1 MQLAIHE
8 HATVE
13 EASKDLLDVIL
24 MPTHWLSLEEQA
36 ADASLRPVQNASY
49 QRRVGPLRI
58 CACVEVSESLEVS
71 LRIAFRA
78 PGLTPV
84 KAADH
89 LEAFLRT
96 RLPLTPNSEWQVE
109 VDERR
114 WIHFVRRYAGTRLQA

>member
-1 MQLAIHE
+1 MLSIHE
-8 HATVE
+8 HANLE
-13 EASKDLLDVIL
+13 EASVELLEFALEPSNWTQALAAGQTVVPAQDV
-24 MPTHWLSLEEQA
+24 Q
-36 ADASLRPVQNASY
+36 Y

-58 CACVEVSESLEVS
+58 YAVVEVSASLEVS

-89 LEAFLRT
+89 LELFLKQ

-114 WIHFVRRYAGTRLQA
+114 WIHFVRRYASSRLQA

>member
-8 HATVE
+8 NETVE
-13 EASKDLLDVIL
+13 EASADLLGFIL
-24 MPTHWLSLEEQA
+24 KPGNWLQVEAQA
-36 ADASLRPVQNASY
+36 QDPSVRPVQNAPY

-58 CACVEVSESLEVS
+58 CACVEVSSSLEVF
-71 LRIAFRA
+71 LRVAFRA

-89 LEAFLRT
+89 LEAFLRS

-114 WIHFVRRYAGTRLQA
+114 WIHFVRRYAAVSLEA

>member
-1 MQLAIHE
+1 MLSIHE
-8 HATVE
+8 HATLE
-13 EASKDLLDVIL
+13 EASADLLEFALEPSNWMIALPTQQAPCSAAEQDV
-24 MPTHWLSLEEQA
+24 Q
-36 ADASLRPVQNASY
+36 Y

-58 CACVEVSESLEVS
+58 RAVIEIAGSLDVF
-71 LRIAFRA
+71 LRVAFRA

-89 LEAFLRT
+89 LETFLKQ

-114 WIHFVRRYAGTRLQA
+114 WIHFVRRYAAPRLQA

>member
-1 MQLAIHE
+1 MLSIAEHE
-8 HATVE
+8 SVE
-13 EASKDLLDVIL
+13 DASTHLLDFVL
-24 MPTHWLSLEEQA
+24 APANWVSLAQASEDPTG
-36 ADASLRPVQNASY
+36 RPVQNALY

-58 CACVEVSESLEVS
+58 CASVEVTGELGAQ
-71 LRIAFRA
+71 LRIAFRG

-89 LEAFLRT
+89 LEAFLKP

-114 WIHFVRRYAGTRLQA
+114 WIHFVRRYAGANLQA